1 MPKIPGSSSAETLQ
15 RVALEWMDRV
25 WRRHEIDAID
35 ELHAPDFVDRSAAGR
50 GADNASYKRGIADFY
65 SAFPDWSADTE
76 DLIVDV
82 RSGTVALR
90 WSATGMHAATYLG
103 VAPTQRRIKFQGIEI
118 LRIEDGRIVERWGEW
133 DGLGLLAQ
141 LRGGDPDSPG

>member
-1 MPKIPGSSSAETLQ
+1 
-15 RVALEWMDRV
+15 MDRV

-35 ELHAPDFVDRSAAGR
+35 EIHAPDFVDRSAAGR
-50 GADNASYKRGIADFY
+50 GTDNASYKHGIADFY
-65 SAFPDWSADTE
+65 SAFPDWSAVTE

-90 WSATGMHAATYLG
+90 WSATGTHSATYLG
-103 VAPTQRRIKFQGIEI
+103 VAPTQRRIRFQGIEI

-141 LRGGDPDSPG
+141 LREGDPGSSARST

>member
-1 MPKIPGSSSAETLQ
+1 MPGSPPAEIL
-15 RVALEWMDRV
+15 RHVALEWMDRV

-35 ELHAPDFVDRSAAGR
+35 ELHAPSFVDRSSGGR
-50 GADNASYKRGIADFY
+50 GTDNASYKRGIAEFY
-65 SAFPDWSADTE
+65 VAFPDWSAETE
-76 DLIVDV
+76 DLVVDV

-90 WSATGMHAATYLG
+90 WSAAGTHSAAYLG
-103 VAPTQRRIKFQGIEI
+103 VPPTQRRITFQGIEI

-141 LRGGDPDSPG
+141 LRAGDSEPAAFS

>member
-1 MPKIPGSSSAETLQ
+1 MPKNPGSSVAETLQ
-15 RVALEWMDRV
+15 RVALEWMDRI
-25 WRRHEIDAID
+25 WRQHEIDAID
-35 ELHAPDFVDRSAAGR
+35 VLHAPNFVDRSPGGR
-50 GADNASYKRGIADFY
+50 GSDNASYKRGIAKFY
-65 SAFPDWSADTE
+65 LAFPDWSADTE

-90 WSATGMHAATYLG
+90 WSAAGTHSAEYLG
-103 VAPTQRRIKFQGIEI
+103 VPPTQRRITFQGIEI

-141 LRGGDPDSPG
+141 LRAGDSEPAA